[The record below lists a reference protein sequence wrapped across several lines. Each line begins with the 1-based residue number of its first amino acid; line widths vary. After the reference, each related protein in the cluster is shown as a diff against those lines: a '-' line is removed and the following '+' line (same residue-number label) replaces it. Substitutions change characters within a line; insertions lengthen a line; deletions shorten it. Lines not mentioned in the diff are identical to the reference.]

1 MDGEWVT
8 HVVQA
13 LIYSLLLVSS
23 RHTRATFSVLHI
35 ALIHVFIPCFS
46 KSSRTYEG
54 KAEVR
59 AVVLGMEPKSPTMV
73 MVCAEAVVPIF
84 STRLQGHRCP
94 VALLSSVVAGTPATD
109 PDRSC

>member
-1 MDGEWVT
+1 MDREWVT

-13 LIYSLLLVSS
+13 LIYSLLLVS
-23 RHTRATFSVLHI
+23 RYTCATFSVLHI
-35 ALIHVFIPCFS
+35 ALIHVFISCFS

-73 MVCAEAVVPIF
+73 VVCAEAVVPIF
-84 STRLQGHRCP
+84 
-94 VALLSSVVAGTPATD
+94 
-109 PDRSC
+109 